1 MSATPL
7 SCRESVSCGLG
18 DFSFLCAITGFISI
32 LAVSLPV
39 SMKDYWLV
47 LDHCVSSLLK
57 QCFWHGTW
65 PSTQIYS
72 AGGGVQFQSSSL
84 YLRENS
90 AIWSCKNEITMLC
103 FILSISVVFKLFGP
117 LHPCIFQKNI
127 VLKGRESLQVIQWGW
142 NQQHLLMSNLL
153 KP

>member
-72 AGGGVQFQSSSL
+72 AGGGCP
-84 YLRENS
+84 
-90 AIWSCKNEITMLC
+90 I
-103 FILSISVVFKLFGP
+103 SIFKPIPERKF
-117 LHPCIFQKNI
+117 
-127 VLKGRESLQVIQWGW
+127 
-142 NQQHLLMSNLL
+142 SNLKL
-153 KP
+153 